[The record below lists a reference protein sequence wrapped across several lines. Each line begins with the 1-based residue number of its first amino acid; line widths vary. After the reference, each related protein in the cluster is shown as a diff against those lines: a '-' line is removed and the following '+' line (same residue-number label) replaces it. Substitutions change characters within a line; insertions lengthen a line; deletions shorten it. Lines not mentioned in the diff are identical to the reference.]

1 VRLHLSLLSAVLLII
16 PACGRNEPRSTQAAP
31 EQTTTS
37 SRQMKN
43 ERDAYVKSMD
53 ARLAEFDKKLDGLD
67 ERAGA
72 LTGPAKSS
80 SKSFISQLRDERKDV
95 ARKLDDLKG
104 VNVESWPTM
113 KGEVDSAMAGME
125 HAYDQVS
132 RSMPTPQTTR

>member
-1 VRLHLSLLSAVLLII
+1 MRVPLSLLSAVLLIL
-16 PACGRNEPRSTQAAP
+16 PACSRNEPRSTQAAS
-31 EQTTTS
+31 EQTTNS
-37 SRQMKN
+37 SRQMEN

-53 ARLAEFDKKLDGLD
+53 ARLAEFDKKIDGLD

-72 LTGPAKSS
+72 LSGSAKSS
-80 SKSFISQLRDERKDV
+80 SKSFISQLRDGRKDV
-95 ARKLDDLKG
+95 ASKLDDLKG
-104 VNVESWPTM
+104 VDVESWKTM